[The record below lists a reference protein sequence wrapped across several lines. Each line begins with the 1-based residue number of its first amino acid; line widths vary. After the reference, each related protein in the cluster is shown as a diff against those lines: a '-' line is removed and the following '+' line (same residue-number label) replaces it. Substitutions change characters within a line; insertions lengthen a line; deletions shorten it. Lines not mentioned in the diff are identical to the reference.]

1 VRKLIILGSVAALL
15 VSSLA
20 AAMPPTGVSTAL
32 PADPITFDI
41 DPTHSSV
48 SFRVRH
54 LGLSRVIGTFGSFHG
69 SFTYDPDD
77 PSNSSVSV
85 TVDLASIDTG
95 VERRD
100 NHLRSADFFDVETYP
115 TMTFAS
121 TEVRAVDAEHLEI
134 VGDLTIHGIT
144 KSVVFEA
151 EFLGMAP
158 RRGGQTSAFEATAR
172 VNRHDFDLTW
182 NMLQEGLQIV
192 GDDIDITIQIEAH
205 TPRQR

>member
-1 VRKLIILGSVAALL
+1 MRKLITVVSAIALL
-15 VSSLA
+15 ATTLA
-20 AAMPPTGVSTAL
+20 ATPPPAGVFSAVS
-32 PADPITFDI
+32 ADPITFNI
-41 DPTHSSV
+41 DPMHSSIG
-48 SFRVRH
+48 FRVRH
-54 LGLSRVIGTFGSFHG
+54 LGLSRVNGTFRSFQG

-77 PSNSSVSV
+77 PTNSNVSV
-85 TVDLASIDTG
+85 TVDLGSIDTG

-115 TMTFAS
+115 TMMFES
-121 TEVRAVDAEHLEI
+121 TEVRVVDAEHLDI

-144 KSVVFEA
+144 KSVTFEA

-192 GDDIDITIQIEAH
+192 GDDIDITIQIEAN

>member
-1 VRKLIILGSVAALL
+1 MRKLVTLVSAAALL

-20 AAMPPTGVSTAL
+20 AAPPPSGVFSAL
-32 PADPITFDI
+32 SADPITFNI
-41 DPTHSSV
+41 DPVHSSV
-48 SFRVRH
+48 GFRVRH
-54 LGLSRVIGTFGSFHG
+54 LGLSRVTGTFGSFQG
-69 SFTYDPDD
+69 SFTYDPDN
-77 PSNSSVSV
+77 PTNSNASV
-85 TVDLASIDTG
+85 TVDLNSIDTG

-115 TMTFAS
+115 TMTFES

-192 GDDIDITIQIEAH
+192 GDDIDITIQIEAN

>member
-1 VRKLIILGSVAALL
+1 MRKLVTLASAAALL

-20 AAMPPTGVSTAL
+20 AGPPPSGVFSAL
-32 PADPITFDI
+32 SADPITFNI
-41 DPTHSSV
+41 DPVHSSV
-48 SFRVRH
+48 GFRVRH
-54 LGLSRVIGTFGSFHG
+54 LGLSRVTGTFGSFQG
-69 SFTYDPDD
+69 SFTYDPDN
-77 PSNSSVSV
+77 PTNSNASV
-85 TVDLASIDTG
+85 TVDLNSIDTG

-115 TMTFAS
+115 TMTFES

-192 GDDIDITIQIEAH
+192 GDDIDITIQIEAN

>member
-1 VRKLIILGSVAALL
+1 MRKLITLVSAAALL
-15 VSSLA
+15 ATSLA
-20 AAMPPTGVSTAL
+20 ATAPPAGVFPAVS
-32 PADPITFDI
+32 ADPITFNI
-41 DPTHSSV
+41 DPMHSSV
-48 SFRVRH
+48 GFRVRH
-54 LGLSRVIGTFGSFHG
+54 LGLSRVNGTFGSFQG

-77 PSNSSVSV
+77 PTNSNVSV
-85 TVDLASIDTG
+85 TVDLSSIDTG

-115 TMTFAS
+115 TMMFES

-144 KSVVFEA
+144 KSVTFEA

-158 RRGGQTSAFEATAR
+158 RRGGHTSAFEATAR

-192 GDDIDITIQIEAH
+192 GDDIDITIQIEAN